1 MRYAVCILHQ
11 TQNDKKDNN
20 SKKDESMIT
29 KDYLI
34 LKVDQ
39 ELAMHV
45 NVAECNKQL
54 LEQEIR
60 ASVSE
65 EELQKF
71 RDTFKQFDKETGHLH
86 QDSFKSCLKALGFE
100 LPVVKAD
107 DGADDEREFESFLD
121 AVDPN
126 REDKITLQ
134 VPHCLKITQNVAFE
148 FFNFGIFHQFLSY

>member
-11 TQNDKKDNN
+11 TQNDKKDTN
-20 SKKDESMIT
+20 SKTDESMIT

-134 VPHCLKITQNVAFE
+134 VHIA
-148 FFNFGIFHQFLSY
+148 